1 MAAPASTP
9 LTVDAPA
16 QRARRWR
23 PEIQALRA
31 FAVVAV
37 ILYHAWP
44 ARMPGGYIGV
54 DVFFVVSGYLILG
67 HLGHRLISTG
77 RLDLADFWARR
88 MRRLAPAALLV
99 LGCTGAAVVA
109 VVPLSLQDEQ
119 LAQLAASAV
128 ALGNWALLAQEADYL
143 QAGQAVAPGQHFW
156 SLSIEE
162 QLYVAAPLLLLATVL
177 LVSAVARRRAQTA
190 RPTQPAQPDAQRELR
205 LRRGVVLSI
214 VIGAL
219 ALSIALSTL
228 AVATGQPDAFL
239 GTGGRVWEFAAGGV
253 LALLTRRG
261 PGRVGH
267 ASPLDGQARQQAEQ
281 AENAGRA
288 RSAARWAG
296 WILLGASTLL
306 YGPETPFPGVGALP
320 VVAGTLLIIAA
331 GTPLQPRGIAWLA
344 AWRPVQWV
352 GGVSCAAYLWHW
364 PLIVLLPWV
373 TLHPLTAL
381 EKVAIVAATL
391 VLAWLSTRWIENPVR
406 FGAASRAPS
415 LRVIGIGGLAS
426 LLVAGALWGGAQT
439 AQARAAG
446 AGDAAEVTRGL
457 GFPPS
462 QDPAAPDPSAEAP
475 LSPAECFGAP
485 ALTNPACDGV
495 LEATGFTPTVE
506 AASGD
511 RAIIY
516 SSDCRT
522 SLDSDEVLDCA
533 FGPVDGRP
541 VVLVGDSHSAV
552 WFPAL
557 EPIAEREGW
566 RLTVYFRGACAFST
580 ADRGS
585 AQNRAR
591 TEACL
596 RWVDGVSA
604 RLAEGD
610 APDLVLTAASTGAT
624 YRDADGEESAEAGVD
639 GFIEAWRPLIDR
651 GSRLVVLAEPPL
663 LGDDGERCQLA
674 RPENPLPC
682 SPARA
687 SALDF
692 SDLAVEA
699 GRELDAV
706 ILDLRDAFC
715 TPTVCPTVIGGALV
729 YRDADHFTATYGATL
744 TAAVDERLQAAGLLQ

>member
-1 MAAPASTP
+1 MALPSSTR

-16 QRARRWR
+16 SAPGGPARHWR

-31 FAVVAV
+31 FAVVVV

-99 LGCTGAAVVA
+99 LVCTGIAVMI

-143 QAGQAVAPGQHFW
+143 QSGQAVAPGQHFW

-162 QLYVAAPLLLLATVL
+162 QLYIAAPLVL
-177 LVSAVARRRAQTA
+177 LTAVLTITAIARRRGRAHE
-190 RPTQPAQPDAQRELR
+190 RRVSR
-205 LRRGVVLSI
+205 LRRSI
-214 VIGAL
+214 VLFIVVGAL
-219 ALSIALSTL
+219 AVSLAVSTH

-253 LALLTRRG
+253 LALLSQSAL
-261 PGRVGH
+261 GRVGD
-267 ASPLDGQARQQAEQ
+267 AAARDRRAEH
-281 AENAGRA
+281 AGRV
-288 RSAARWAG
+288 RSVARWTG
-296 WILLGASTLL
+296 WLLLVASTLV
-306 YGPETPFPGVGALP
+306 YGPETPFPGASVLP

-331 GTPLQPRGIAWLA
+331 GTPVQPRGIAWLA
-344 AWRPVQWV
+344 ARSPVQWV
-352 GGVSCAAYLWHW
+352 GGVSYAAYLWHW

-381 EKVAIVAATL
+381 EKGSIVAATL
-391 VLAWLSTRWIENPVR
+391 VLAWLSTRWVENPVR
-406 FGAASRAPS
+406 FGSASRAPS
-415 LRVIGIGGLAS
+415 LRVIGMGALAS
-426 LLVAGALWGGAQT
+426 LLVAGALWGGAQA
-439 AQARAAG
+439 AQARASGTA
-446 AGDAAEVTRGL
+446 DAAEVSRGI

-462 QDPAAPDPSAEAP
+462 PGPDTPDPSAEERP
-475 LSPAECFGAP
+475 TPAECFGAP
-485 ALTNPACDGV
+485 ALTNPACVGV
-495 LEATGFTPTVE
+495 REGAGFTPAVE

-511 RAIIY
+511 RAIVY

-557 EPIAEREGW
+557 QPIAEREGW

-580 ADRGS
+580 ADRGN

-604 RLAEGD
+604 RLAQSE
-610 APDLVLTAASTGAT
+610 APALVFTAASTGAT
-624 YRDADGEESAEAGVD
+624 YRNADGTVSAQAGID
-639 GFIEAWRPLIDR
+639 GFIDAWTPLVER
-651 GSRLVVLAEPPL
+651 GAQLVVLAEPPL
-663 LGDDGERCQLA
+663 LGEDGERCQLS
-674 RPENPLPC
+674 RPDDPLPC
-682 SPARA
+682 SPSRA

-692 SDLAVEA
+692 RDLAVEA

-706 ILDLRDAFC
+706 ILDLRDEFC
-715 TPTVCPTVIGGALV
+715 TPDECPTVIGGALV
-729 YRDADHFTATYGATL
+729 YRDADHFTATFGATL
-744 TAAVDERLQAAGLLQ
+744 TTAVDERLRAAGLLQ

>member
-1 MAAPASTP
+1 MASPASTP
-9 LTVDAPA
+9 LAVDAPA
-16 QRARRWR
+16 QHARRWR

-67 HLGHRLISTG
+67 QLGHRLITTG

-99 LGCTGAAVVA
+99 LVGTAVAVMI
-109 VVPLSLQDEQ
+109 VVPLSLQGDQ

-162 QLYVAAPLLLLATVL
+162 QLYVAAPLLLLAAVVAVT
-177 LVSAVARRRAQTA
+177 AVARRRAQPGE
-190 RPTQPAQPDAQRELR
+190 RRELR

-214 VIGAL
+214 VVGAL
-219 ALSIALSTL
+219 ALSLALSTH

-253 LALLTRRG
+253 LALLSRRG
-261 PGRVGH
+261 PGSVGDP
-267 ASPLDGQARQQAEQ
+267 APRDGRAEH
-281 AENAGRA
+281 AGRA
-288 RSAARWAG
+288 RSAARWIG

-306 YGPETPFPGVGALP
+306 YGPETPFPGAGAIP
-320 VVAGTLLIIAA
+320 VVVGTLLIIAT
-331 GTPLQPRGIAWLA
+331 GTPAKPRGLAWLA
-344 AWRPVQWV
+344 ARSPVQWV
-352 GGVSCAAYLWHW
+352 GGVSYAAYLWHW

-381 EKVAIVAATL
+381 EKAAIVAATL

-415 LRVIGIGGLAS
+415 LRVIGVGALAS
-426 LLVAGALWGGAQT
+426 LLVAGALWGGAQS
-439 AQARAAG
+439 AQARVADAA
-446 AGDAAEVTRGL
+446 DAAEVTRGI

-462 QDPAAPDPSAEAP
+462 HDPAAPDPSAGDLP
-475 LSPAECFGAP
+475 TPAECFGAP

-495 LEATGFTPTVE
+495 LEATGFTPAVE

-566 RLTVYFRGACAFST
+566 RLTVYFRGACAFTT

-585 AQNRAR
+585 GQNRAR

-604 RLAEGD
+604 RLAEND
-610 APDLVLTAASTGAT
+610 APDLVFTAASTGAT
-624 YRDADGEESAEAGVD
+624 YRDADGAASAEAGVD
-639 GFIEAWRPLIDR
+639 GFVDAWRPLVDR
-651 GSRLVVLAEPPL
+651 GSQLVVLAEPPL
-663 LGDDGERCQLA
+663 LGDDGERCQLS
-674 RPENPLPC
+674 RPDDPLPC
-682 SPARA
+682 SPSRA

-692 SDLAVEA
+692 RDLAVEA
-699 GRELDAV
+699 GRQLDAV
-706 ILDLRDAFC
+706 ILDLRDEFC
-715 TPTVCPTVIGGALV
+715 TPTECPTVIGGALV
-729 YRDADHFTATYGATL
+729 YRDADHFTATFGATL
-744 TAAVDERLQAAGLLQ
+744 TAAVDARLRAAGLLQ

>member
-1 MAAPASTP
+1 MASPASTP

-67 HLGHRLISTG
+67 HLGHRLIATG

-88 MRRLAPAALLV
+88 LRRLAPAALLV
-99 LGCTGAAVVA
+99 LVCTAVAVMV

-162 QLYVAAPLLLLATVL
+162 QLYVAAPLLLLG
-177 LVSAVARRRAQTA
+177 AVVAVTALARGRA
-190 RPTQPAQPDAQRELR
+190 RPDAPRELR

-214 VIGAL
+214 VVSALAVSL
-219 ALSIALSTL
+219 ALSTH

-261 PGRVGH
+261 PSRADG
-267 ASPLDGQARQQAEQ
+267 APPLDGLAGLAGRAR
-281 AENAGRA
+281 RA
-288 RSAARWAG
+288 RSAARWVG

-306 YGPETPFPGVGALP
+306 YGPETPFPGTGALP
-320 VVAGTLLIIAA
+320 VVAGTLLVIAA
-331 GTPLQPRGIAWLA
+331 GTPPQPRGIAWLA
-344 AWRPVQWV
+344 ARRPVQWV
-352 GGVSCAAYLWHW
+352 GGVSYAAYLWHW

-381 EKVAIVAATL
+381 EKAAIVAATL
-391 VLAWLSTRWIENPVR
+391 VLAWLSTRWVENPVR

-415 LRVIGIGGLAS
+415 LRVIGVGVLAS
-426 LLVAGALWGGAQT
+426 LLVAGALWGGAHT
-439 AQARAAG
+439 AQARAAA

-462 QDPAAPDPSAEAP
+462 QDLAAPDPSAQQRP
-475 LSPAECFGAP
+475 TPAECFGAP
-485 ALTNPACDGV
+485 ALTDPACDGV
-495 LEATGFTPTVE
+495 GDGALDGTGFTPSVE

-511 RAIIY
+511 RAIVY

-580 ADRGS
+580 ADHGT
-585 AQNRAR
+585 AQTRAR

-596 RWVDGVSA
+596 RWVEGVSA
-604 RLAEGD
+604 RLAEGE
-610 APDLVLTAASTGAT
+610 APDLVITAASTGAT
-624 YRDADGEESAEAGVD
+624 YRDADGEASAEAGVE
-639 GFIEAWRPLIDR
+639 GFVEAWSTLLDR
-651 GSRLVVLAEPPL
+651 GSQLVVVAEPPL
-663 LGDDGERCQLA
+663 LGDEGERCQLS
-674 RPENPLPC
+674 RPDDPLPC
-682 SPARA
+682 SPSRA

-692 SDLAVEA
+692 RDLAVEA
-699 GRELDAV
+699 GRQLDAV
-706 ILDLRDAFC
+706 ILDMRDAFC
-715 TPTVCPTVIGGALV
+715 TETVCPTVIGGALV
-729 YRDADHFTATYGATL
+729 YRDADHFTATFGATL
-744 TAAVDERLQAAGLLQ
+744 TSAVDERLRAAGLLQ